1 MQLLADSDERSK
13 NDKYFSINKYST
25 KDLPRRD
32 GRHLQGSE
40 MAVSTRGSTLPRIN
54 DSIRRQLNSL

>member
-32 GRHLQGSE
+32 SRHLQGSE
-40 MAVSTRGSTLPRIN
+40 MAV
-54 DSIRRQLNSL
+54 